1 MEVIEEFHELH
12 VLVVNLFDVDA
23 QLITPGHECHA
34 FLLGMF
40 SAFAI
45 RRSIGFSATT
55 RFFLRHPAKKAPLRQ
70 LRSNGKCL
78 SF

>member
-12 VLVVNLFDVDA
+12 VLAVHLFDVDA

-40 SAFAI
+40 LLSRFAALLAF
-45 RRSIGFSATT
+45 R
-55 RFFLRHPAKKAPLRQ
+55 P
-70 LRSNGKCL
+70 
-78 SF
+78 